1 MTVSLAAEPLFSL
14 GTLPVTNAVLVGVVV
29 FVGLVAAALM
39 LRSKITVGVP
49 GGAIN
54 LVESILEMLLSTIGG
69 ITHDRKKAEEFFPL
83 IATFFLFILFSN
95 WTGILPGLGSVGVY
109 KLIHGEI
116 ELVPFLRAPS
126 ADLNFTIALAL
137 LSVFAAQWYG
147 MKHLGFFGHW
157 GKFFVPPWKSPY
169 LIGSFVGILELV
181 SEFAKVISFSFRLFG
196 NVFAGEILLMVVG
209 SLAPQGG
216 TLPFLFLEIFVGLIQ
231 ALVFALLTTV
241 FLTIATM
248 EHGDEGHGSADEE
261 KHVAH
266 EADIKKHYLPA
277 GRQAPAQHA

>member
-1 MTVSLAAEPLFSL
+1 MTVSLAAEPLFML
-14 GTLPVTNAVLVGVVV
+14 GTVPVTNAVLVGVVV
-29 FVGLVAAALM
+29 FVGLVAAALL
-39 LRSKITVGVP
+39 LRSKITGGVP
-49 GGAIN
+49 GAAMN
-54 LVESILEMLLSTIGG
+54 VVETIFEMLLSTIEG
-69 ITHDRKKAEEFFPL
+69 ITQNRKKAEEFFPL

-95 WTGILPGLGSVGVY
+95 WTGLLPGLGSLGIY
-109 KLIHGEI
+109 KEIHGEI

-126 ADLNFTIALAL
+126 ADLNFTIALSL

-169 LIGSFVGILELV
+169 LIGTFVGILELV

-209 SLAPQGG
+209 SLAPMGG
-216 TLPFLFLEIFVGLIQ
+216 TLPFLVLEIFVGVVQ

-248 EHGDEGHGSADEE
+248 HHDEEGHGSAEDE
-261 KHVAH
+261 KLLAH
-266 EADIKKHYLPA
+266 ETDIKKHYA
-277 GRQAPAQHA
+277 AEHA

>member
-1 MTVSLAAEPLFSL
+1 MTVSLAAEPLFTL
-14 GTLPVTNAVLVGVVV
+14 GSLPVTNAVMIGV
-29 FVGLVAAALM
+29 FVFTGLVVGAIL
-39 LRSKITVGVP
+39 LRPKITVGVP
-49 GGAIN
+49 GGVVNA
-54 LVESILEMLLSTIGG
+54 VEAVFELLLSTIEG
-69 ITHDRKKAEEFFPL
+69 ITHNRKKAEEFFP
-83 IATFFLFILFSN
+83 IISTFFLFILFSN
-95 WTGILPGLGSVGVY
+95 WTGILPGLGSVGIY
-109 KLIHGEI
+109 KLIHGEV

-169 LIGSFVGILELV
+169 LIGTFVGLLELV

-209 SLAPQGG
+209 MLAPMGG
-216 TLPFLFLEIFVGLIQ
+216 TLPFLVLEIFVGLVQ

-248 EHGDEGHGSADEE
+248 EHGDEDHSSVEEE
-261 KHVAH
+261 KHLTH
-266 EADIKKHYLPA
+266 KTDIRKHYLPA
-277 GRQAPAQHA
+277 GRQAPLEHA